1 VKQESG
7 ARVNILAVDD
17 SPEKLLALS
26 AVLSELD
33 QSVVTAASGRE
44 ALRHLLR
51 QEFAVVL
58 LGVNMPGLDGFETA
72 ALIRQRKSCEHTPI
86 IFITSYGDQT
96 HASRGYS
103 LGAVD
108 YILAPL
114 EPEVLKAKVKVFVD
128 LFRKTAEVQDQA
140 RVLDRKACQ
149 LQRLTEASLAINSAL
164 SIDRMLAVI
173 ADLSRDIL
181 GAHQAVAVAA
191 PDQKWSTPKTAVS
204 LSPEYEHGGER
215 TVLRD
220 RMGLLSLLSRM
231 TGPARLPRGVGQNT
245 GPWREFLAPGAG
257 AQEGWLAVS
266 LCGRD
271 GHPMGLLH
279 LLDKYEGDFGE
290 EDETILTRFAQMSA
304 IAMENTLNAEALES
318 NRIKDEFLTTL
329 SHELRTPLSAILGWT
344 RTLRSGRLSEEK
356 VGHGLEVIERNVVAQ
371 TKLIDDLLDVS
382 RIITGKLR
390 LSVCKS
396 SLVSVIQTACD
407 AMRPAAQGR
416 QIEIVFE
423 QRIPEAEET
432 IAGDPDRLQQIF
444 WNLLSNAI
452 KFTPPRGRVTVSLE
466 KSVAHFEVRVRDTGR
481 GIRPE
486 FLGHVFERFR
496 QADSTTT
503 RSQGGLGIGLAIA
516 RHLTELHGGS
526 ISAESPGEGQGAT
539 FVVQLPAVAVNLD
552 STESRRR
559 ARSQASSG
567 AKAELADLTGVSV
580 LVVEDEP
587 DGRELLEETLR
598 LAGAEV
604 VSVESAAKAL
614 EALRRRIPDVLVSD
628 IGLPG
633 EDGHSLIGK
642 VRQLSAQEGGEIPA
656 LAVSAYVRDE
666 DRSQAL
672 AAGFQKHLSKPF
684 EPSTLVPAVARLA
697 GRRRT
702 SAPRSLL
709 GGPPETAK
717 KPPAAGTSE
726 PRNALLSRVLIV
738 EDDKDSREGLRELLQ
753 VWGHCVEVAED
764 GAQGIEKAIEN
775 PPGIAL
781 IDIGLPG
788 LDGYQVAHRIRE
800 AFGER
805 PIILIALT
813 GYAESEDRLR
823 ARESGFDAHLPKPI
837 NSEKLNSLLTKT
849 AKFSVQE
856 VQGSRE
862 LGIFEPSPN
871 NS

>member
-1 VKQESG
+1 MKPELG

-33 QSVVTAASGRE
+33 QNVVTACSGRE

-58 LGVNMPGLDGFETA
+58 LDVNMPGLDGFETA
-72 ALIRQRKSCEHTPI
+72 ALIRQRKSSEHTPI

-96 HASRGYS
+96 HAARGYS

-114 EPEVLKAKVKVFVD
+114 EPEVLKTKVMVFVE
-128 LFRKTAEVQDQA
+128 LFRKTAEVRDQA
-140 RVLDRKACQ
+140 RVLERKARQ

-164 SIDRMLAVI
+164 SIDRMLAVV
-173 ADLSRDIL
+173 ADVSRDIL
-181 GAHQAVAVAA
+181 GAHQAVAVVA

-204 LSPEYEHGGER
+204 LSPEYEQGGER
-215 TVLRD
+215 VVLRD
-220 RMGLLSLLSRM
+220 RMALLSLLSRM
-231 TGPARLPRGVGQNT
+231 GGTVRLPRGVGRNT
-245 GPWREFLAPGAG
+245 GPWRECLAPGAG

-279 LLDKYEGDFGE
+279 LLHKYEGDFGQ
-290 EDETILTRFAQMSA
+290 EDETILTQLAQMSA

-390 LSVCKS
+390 LSVCQS

-452 KFTPPRGRVTVSLE
+452 KFTPPGGRVTVSLE
-466 KSVAHFEVRVRDTGR
+466 KSGAHFEVRVRDTGQ

-539 FVVQLPAVAVNLD
+539 FVVQLPSVAVNLD

-567 AKAELADLTGVSV
+567 ARREPADLKGVHV

-604 VSVESAAKAL
+604 VSVESAVQAL

-628 IGLPG
+628 VGLPG
-633 EDGHSLIGK
+633 EDGYSLIRK
-642 VRQLSAQEGGEIPA
+642 IRQLSAQEGREIPA

-672 AAGFQKHLSKPF
+672 SAGFQKHLSKPF
-684 EPSTLVPAVARLA
+684 EPSTLVAVVARLA
-697 GRRRT
+697 SRRT

-709 GGPPETAK
+709 GAPPETAK
-717 KPPAAGTSE
+717 KPPAAGTPE
-726 PRNALLSRVLIV
+726 PRNPLLSRVLIV

-753 VWGHCVEVAED
+753 VWGHFVEVAED

-805 PIILIALT
+805 PIILVALT

-837 NSEKLNSLLTKT
+837 NAEKLNSLLTRTGAFK
-849 AKFSVQE
+849 VQE
-856 VQGSRE
+856 VQGSRQLGVFE
-862 LGIFEPSPN
+862 L
-871 NS
+871 